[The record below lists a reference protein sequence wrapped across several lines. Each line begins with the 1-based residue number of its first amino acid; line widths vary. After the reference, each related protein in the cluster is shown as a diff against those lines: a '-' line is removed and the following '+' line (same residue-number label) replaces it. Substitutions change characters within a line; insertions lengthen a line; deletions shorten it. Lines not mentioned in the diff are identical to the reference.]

1 MAAKRDPIV
10 MLIGSEGTQKLW
22 RRKIEDFGALVIPHY
37 PGSNPPAAHKCDIGL
52 CVTSGVPAGYVKD
65 VRDAFRGKRVFFAQR
80 GMSEVSH
87 DLEIAL
93 AEVRKSKA
101 TSLIEETEE
110 RWEKNKPQPVP
121 GAGLK
126 TEFPSD
132 VLAALKRADA
142 EEMHGT
148 ATVVAPPPA
157 TPVDQDEK
165 AWTLPPPKPVADDKP
180 KAGPI
185 SFRRGET
192 GGVWFADGSD
202 VIAWLQDHLRAGT
215 IKWGPDALEMFT
227 KLGALDENGN
237 PLTGT
242 RVSGWVTRAK
252 KLMGAPMK
260 HYGAGTVA
268 SLAVAAAPVPQAEL
282 LSHILSAAKLSAE
295 EKVRL
300 SGLVLIGQLKTL
312 HEAGYRVEGDQLVLF
327 SKDMLDP
334 SKRTELRL
342 TKSEAKLFVKHQIAV
357 HNWVDGLPLNDMGGK

>member
-80 GMSEVSH
+80 GMSEISG

-101 TSLIEETEE
+101 IEMIHEDEE
-110 RWEKNKPQPVP
+110 RWEKNKPKPVP
-121 GAGLK
+121 GAGVPL
-126 TEFPSD
+126 ELPPD
-132 VLAALKRADA
+132 VAAALRRADA
-142 EEMHGT
+142 EEKAT
-148 ATVVAPPPA
+148 AVVERPSIPTPMGPA
-157 TPVDQDEK
+157 AT
-165 AWTLPPPKPVADDKP
+165 PPPKPVTDDKP

-185 SFRRGET
+185 SFKRGDG

-202 VIAWLQDHLRAGT
+202 LMAWLQEQLRAGS
-215 IKWGPDALEMFT
+215 IKWGPDAEAMLSM
-227 KLGALDENGN
+227 LGATDEEGK
-237 PLTGT
+237 PLTST
-242 RVSGWVTRAK
+242 RVGGWVTRAK
-252 KLMGAPMK
+252 KQMGAPMK
-260 HYGAGTVA
+260 RVGVGAAPQTQQ
-268 SLAVAAAPVPQAEL
+268 SAPVPQAEL
-282 LSHILSAAKLSAE
+282 LSHILSAPKLSAE

-300 SGLVLIGQLKTL
+300 SGLVLIGQLTTL

>member
-1 MAAKRDPIV
+1 MMMAAKRDPVV

-22 RRKIEDFGALVIPHY
+22 RRKIEDFGASVIPHY
-37 PGSNPPAAHKCDIGL
+37 PGSNPPAAHKCDVGV

-80 GMSEVSH
+80 GMSEISG

-101 TSLIEETEE
+101 AEMIQEDEE
-110 RWEKNKPQPVP
+110 RWEKNKPQPVVP
-121 GAGLK
+121 VLK
-126 TEFPSD
+126 TEFPSE
-132 VLAALKRADA
+132 VLAALRRADA
-142 EEMHGT
+142 EEMNGK
-148 ATVVAPPPA
+148 ATVVAPPP
-157 TPVDQDEK
+157 
-165 AWTLPPPKPVADDKP
+165 PPPDPKAVVGTATVVDDKP
-180 KAGPI
+180 KKGPV
-185 SFRRGET
+185 SFQRGSS

-202 VIAWLQDHLRAGT
+202 VFEWLEERVKNGT
-215 IKWGPDALEMFT
+215 IKN
-227 KLGALDENGN
+227 ALDAVPMFKAMGV
-237 PLTGT
+237 TGEQGEDLNESRIGT
-242 RVSGWVTRAK
+242 WITKAK
-252 KLMGAPMK
+252 KRAGVLGVRGTYKKGGDAPEVEQKQAPM
-260 HYGAGTVA
+260 
-268 SLAVAAAPVPQAEL
+268 PQTEM
-282 LSHILSAAKLSAE
+282 LSAILASPRLSAE